1 MGALSESQLQSFALR
16 MFEMAVVG
24 GFVGAIIWQTILGC
38 ANAAAEYLAR
48 KMASAARIRAAR
60 NRATSAPSV
69 AESVRECMG
78 IHSCHVWDGDVC
90 VTCGVHAPVY
100 PLRREV
106 LNE

>member
-48 KMASAARIRAAR
+48 KMASSARIRAAR

-69 AESVRECMG
+69 GAPTYQCACGCR
-78 IHSCHVWDGDVC
+78 VWDGELCSSCGAAPGGSVC
-90 VTCGVHAPVY
+90 TASMS
-100 PLRREV
+100 
-106 LNE
+106 